1 VTLQPGTRLG
11 PYEVIAF
18 IGAGA
23 MGEVFRARDV
33 RLNRDVALKV
43 LPERLATDSDRR
55 ARFEREARILASLN
69 HPNIA
74 QIYGIEESHTIL
86 ALAMELVE
94 GPTLADRLNSGA
106 IPLVPALRIARQVVA
121 ALEAAHE
128 KGIVH
133 RDLKPANIKIAAD
146 GTVKALDFGIAKVF
160 APEAESSAS
169 AARDE
174 APTITHADGT
184 GQGAIIGTA
193 AYMSPEQALG
203 GPVDRRAD
211 IWAFGV
217 VLFEILTGRQL
228 FRGDTVVKVLTS
240 VLQHEIDWESLP
252 SETPVAIRKL
262 LRRALER
269 DATSRLHHIADA
281 RLDIEEVLA
290 SQTGRSARR
299 QVPRSAAII
308 GVALLALL
316 AFVSW
321 QFLSTPEPRGPVI
334 DRTVR
339 ITHEPGLELYP
350 ALSPDGLMVAYV
362 AGPVGAMNVY
372 VKQIDGGRPISLTD
386 GTPGYYV
393 WPQWSPDGKRIAFE
407 AVAAQGRYEILVA
420 PALGGARVRA
430 FAGSAPDIVGF
441 AWAPT
446 NTELAIAAGNE
457 LHTITIADGSSRKIL
472 DLALR
477 NPVRAAFPLSWS
489 PDGSKIA
496 YAEGNAGYVAREGPM
511 SNLAPASISVVTLA
525 TRQTRSVTDATS
537 LNHVPVWTPDGRH
550 LLFVSDRSGSRD
562 IYRVRITDSGAPAGA
577 PARMTTG
584 AGVHTLTLS
593 RDGQRLAYSVIGSRQ
608 NIWSLPMPISGRAS
622 LADARAVTTGNQ
634 TIEGMA
640 LSPDGQ
646 WLVFDSDLHGN
657 QDIYKTRV
665 SGGEQIRLTTDPA
678 NDFAAVWSPHGH
690 EIAFHSL
697 RKGNRDIYVM
707 SSDGGSIEQLTN
719 HAADDWA
726 PDWAPSGRRLVYFS
740 DRVSPAQVF
749 IVSREKGEPSG
760 GVAQMLTEEGARV
773 PKWSPDGGLIA
784 YWGHYAKPQHTLSVT
799 APDGGTPRVLVQFDS
814 SVAFIFPGWSRDG
827 KIVYYKTLEADG
839 ASGLWRVPIAG
850 GEPRLLVRFDD
861 PARRSL
867 RRAFATDDAVIYFTL
882 NEHESDI
889 WMLELMRDAWN

>member
-1 VTLQPGTRLG
+1 MNLQPGTRLG
-11 PYEVIAF
+11 PYEVIGF

-43 LPERLATDSDRR
+43 LPERFATDSDRR
-55 ARFEREARILASLN
+55 SRFEREARILASLN

-74 QIYGIEESHTIL
+74 QIYGVEESHTLL
-86 ALAMELVE
+86 ALVMELVE
-94 GPTLADRLNSGA
+94 GPTLAEQLTSGPM
-106 IPLVPALRIARQVVA
+106 PLVPALRLARQVVA

-128 KGIVH
+128 KGIIH

-146 GTVKALDFGIAKVF
+146 GSVKVLDFGLAKVF
-160 APEAESSAS
+160 GREAESSAS
-169 AARDE
+169 E
-174 APTITHADGT
+174 APDDMPTITRADGT
-184 GQGAIIGTA
+184 ALGAILGTA

-203 GPVDRRAD
+203 APVDSRAD

-217 VLFEILTGRQL
+217 VLFEVLTGRRL
-228 FRGDTVVKVLTS
+228 FGGDTVAKVLTS
-240 VLQHEIDWESLP
+240 VLHHEIDWASLP
-252 SETPVAIRKL
+252 SETPGAVRRL
-262 LRRALER
+262 LRRCLER

-290 SQTGRSARR
+290 SRVGRSARR
-299 QVPRSAAII
+299 GVVRSATI
-308 GVALLALL
+308 GVALTALL

-321 QFLSTPEPRGPVI
+321 RYISTRDAGGPGI

-362 AGPVGAMNVY
+362 AGPVGGMNVY
-372 VKQIDGGRPISLTD
+372 VKQIDGGRPILLTD
-386 GTPGYYV
+386 GAPGYYV

-407 AVAAQGRYEILVA
+407 AVAAQSRYEILVA

-430 FAGSAPDIVGF
+430 YAGSARAIVGF
-441 AWAPT
+441 AWAP
-446 NTELAIAAGNE
+446 NSKELAIAAGNE
-457 LHTITIADGSSRKIL
+457 LRSITIDDGSSRKIA

-477 NPVRAAFPLSWS
+477 NPLGAAFPLSWS
-489 PDGSKIA
+489 PDGRRIA
-496 YAEGNAGYVAREGPM
+496 YAEGNPGYVAREGPM
-511 SNLAPASISVVTLA
+511 SNLAPASISVVTIA

-562 IYRVRITDSGAPAGA
+562 IYRVPISDSGAPARA

-584 AGVHTLTLS
+584 AGVHTLSLS
-593 RDGQRLAYSVIGSRQ
+593 RDGRRLAYSVMSSRQ
-608 NIWSLPMPISGRAS
+608 NIWSLPVPTSGHAS
-622 LADARAVTTGNQ
+622 LAAARAVTTGNQ
-634 TIEGMA
+634 TIEGVA

-657 QDIYKTRV
+657 QDIYKVRV
-665 SGGEQIRLTTDPA
+665 SGGEQVRLTTDPA
-678 NDFAAVWSPHGH
+678 NDFGAVWSPHGH
-690 EIAFHSL
+690 EIAFYSQ

-707 SSDGGSIEQLTN
+707 SSDGGSVEQLTN
-719 HAADDWA
+719 HPADDWA
-726 PDWAPSGRRLVYFS
+726 PDWAPSGRTLTYFS

-749 IVSREKGEPSG
+749 IVPRDKGEPSG
-760 GVAQMLTEEGARV
+760 GVSQQVTREGARV
-773 PKWSPDGGLIA
+773 PKWSPDGRLIA
-784 YWGHYAKPQHTLSVT
+784 YWGNYAKPQHTLSVT
-799 APDGGTPRVLVQFDS
+799 SPDSGKPRVLVQFDS
-814 SVAFIFPGWSRDG
+814 SVAYIFPQWSQDG
-827 KIVYYKTLEADG
+827 GTVYYKTLEADG
-839 ASGLWRVPIAG
+839 ASGLWRVPVAG

-867 RRAFATDDAVIYFTL
+867 RRAFATDDAVVYFTL
-882 NEHESDI
+882 NEHESDV
-889 WMLELMRDAWN
+889 WMLELTRNGWD